1 MRVVG
6 CYLQYKDTILLLLR
20 HAHKPEGNTWA
31 LPGGK
36 VDPGESDV
44 DALIRELYEE
54 TGYKASLRQVELLN
68 EHQFQMSNGEW
79 YDYVT
84 HRVITDNPHDVTL
97 EESAHKDYMWVTVE
111 EADKRKDLILG
122 LHELFRLTGYIPETT

>member
-36 VDPGESDV
+36 VDPGESNI
-44 DALIRELYEE
+44 DALIRELFEE
-54 TGYKASLRQVELLN
+54 TGYKATPKQVELLN

-79 YDYVT
+79 YDYIT
-84 HRVITDNPHDVTL
+84 HRVIIDDPHKVTL
-97 EESAHKDYMWVTVE
+97 EDSAHKDFMWITVS
-111 EADKRKDLILG
+111 EADKRKDLIPG
-122 LHELFRLTGYIPETT
+122 LHELFRLTGCIKETT

>member
-20 HAHKPEGNTWA
+20 HAHKPEGNTWG

-36 VDPGESDV
+36 VDEGETDV
-44 DALIRELYEE
+44 EALIREVYEE
-54 TGYKASLRQVELLN
+54 TGYIATDDQLELLN
-68 EHQFQMSNGEW
+68 EHRFQASNSDP
-79 YDYVT
+79 YDFVT
-84 HRVITDNPHDVTL
+84 YRVVIDKPHDVIL
-97 EESAHKDYMWVTVE
+97 EDSAHQDYMWITVS

-122 LHELFRLTGYIPETT
+122 LHELFRLTGYIQ

>member
-36 VDPGESDV
+36 VDPGESDK

-54 TGYKASLRQVELLN
+54 TGYKADSREVEFLN

-79 YDYVT
+79 YDYIT
-84 HRVITDNPHDVTL
+84 HRVIIDNPHDVKL

-111 EADKRKDLILG
+111 NADKREDLILG
-122 LHELFRLTGYIPETT
+122 LHELFRLTGYIK